1 MAATSRT
8 KGETLRAANISPLL
22 WDISVPSRPA
32 DQESVILNKDK
43 RLSMKLSKRLS

>member
-8 KGETLRAANISPLL
+8 KGEILRTANISSPL

-32 DQESVILNKDK
+32 DQESVTLNKDK
-43 RLSMKLSKRLS
+43 RLSRKLSKRLS